1 MIKDLIRIQSWLDN
15 FHSNPVPAYG
25 NILIANIKKFIA
37 AIHCLKQYPGHCRE
51 PYPPSFAPWRGT
63 QQPACA
69 YGEYGFF
76 IAASGQSAGEMFPY
90 FLPAPSLPCIFLPQT
105 GH

>member
-1 MIKDLIRIQSWLDN
+1 MDVQFDKI
-15 FHSNPVPAYG
+15 VPSTS
-25 NILIANIKKFIA
+25 
-37 AIHCLKQYPGHCRE
+37 P
-51 PYPPSFAPWRGT
+51 PYMPPFLTVPPSRYGT

-76 IAASGQSAGEMFPY
+76 IATSGQSAGEMFPY